1 MDQWLQAIREQL
13 SDHGIKY
20 LTAAGFTLAGWL
32 AARWKAA
39 RDWRKREFFNRLNVS
54 LNALHDGQ
62 LLIRTVLEKSC
73 AEIFLNSLAAQ
84 RLIQAAQKTT
94 PDNPFI
100 PIRNEDRW
108 FYLNAVLNELSER
121 FANGLFRREA
131 GLTVNAQRFL
141 ICLTNEADGDV
152 RTRKIRAMVIR
163 KDLLENLPQTPLKL
177 EKPGHKVRW
186 KTLQL
191 MQQKWKSD
199 PTLFIEVEVVV

>member
-39 RDWRKREFFNRLNVS
+39 RDWRKREFFNRLNV
-54 LNALHDGQ
+54 
-62 LLIRTVLEKSC
+62 
-73 AEIFLNSLAAQ
+73 FLNSLAAQ

-131 GLTVNAQRFL
+131 GLPVNAQRFL

-163 KDLLENLPQTPLKL
+163 KDLLENLPDTPQTL
-177 EKPGHKVRW
+177 EKPTHRVRW